1 MPGRNDPCHC
11 GSGRK
16 YKKCCAAKMQQPV
29 NNLKP
34 GIRMKGGISG
44 DPFNGYRAI
53 VHSWDNT
60 ECNGLPEEW
69 MSDEV
74 FTEEEEAMTFY
85 KNRIRP
91 MLEQLMSEAAQ
102 NPNTSTSHRRLE

>member
-1 MPGRNDPCHC
+1 MVQSTPLRVATDNVRSLLNKKARNIMTMPGRNDPCHC

-16 YKKCCAAKMQQPV
+16 YKKCCAAKMQQPI

-34 GIRMKGGISG
+34 GIRMKGGISE

-60 ECNGLPEEW
+60 ECNGLPEE
-69 MSDEV
+69 
-74 FTEEEEAMTFY
+74 
-85 KNRIRP
+85 
-91 MLEQLMSEAAQ
+91 
-102 NPNTSTSHRRLE
+102 